1 MKFYIDFEATQPENE
16 IIAIGAVAE
25 NGATF
30 HTLVKPQLSSISPY
44 ISQMT
49 HISAEDLEWAPDIN
63 KALIEFDAWM
73 MTQESNIMNCRFIS
87 YGDDDKFVKSTL
99 PAITDGH
106 AFTVAAILMAKI
118 EDCSAE
124 TKRFFHGTIK
134 LVHAFNYVQ
143 AVETEQKH
151 NPLEDAMMLQK
162 VYEHMQTHDPL
173 PAHPLNKEFDAAMAN
188 KMVKMPSGTFWCK
201 HVNGGKYMYKI
212 HYFKTC
218 DDAINWLITDVM
230 RAKEPELIHRDRIMA
245 NIMKAIRKNSAY
257 CNYKWGCVKEEENAS
272 EENN

>member
-49 HISAEDLEWAPDIN
+49 HISAEDLETAPTID
-63 KALIEFDAWM
+63 KALIDFDLWVM
-73 MTQESNIMNCRFIS
+73 RQENEIMRCRFIS
-87 YGDDDKFVKSTL
+87 YGDDDKFIKSTL
-99 PAITDGH
+99 PAITNDH
-106 AFTVAAILMAKI
+106 AFTVAAVLMAKI

-173 PAHPLNKEFDAAMAN
+173 PCHPLNKNFGAAMAN
-188 KMVKMPSGTFWCK
+188 ATVKMPSGTFWCQTSK
-201 HVNGGKYMYKI
+201 KKNAQIVS
-212 HYFKTC
+212 FESC
-218 DDAINWLITDVM
+218 DEAIDWLITKVM
-230 RAKEPELIHRDRIMA
+230 KAKEPERIHRDRVMA
-245 NIMKAIRKNSAY
+245 NIMKAIRKDERY
-257 CNYKWGCVKEEENAS
+257 CNFYWRRVKEEVTND
-272 EENN
+272 

>member
-44 ISQMT
+44 VSQLT
-49 HISAEDLEWAPDIN
+49 HISPEDLEKAPNID
-63 KALIEFDAWM
+63 KALIDFDLWM
-73 MTQESNIMNCRFIS
+73 MTQESDIMKCRFIS

-99 PAITDGH
+99 PAISNEH

-143 AVETEQKH
+143 SVETEQKH

-162 VYEHMQTHDPL
+162 VYEYTQTHVPL
-173 PAHPLNKEFDAAMAN
+173 PAHPLNKNFSEIVEY
-188 KMVKMPSGTFWCK
+188 KSPSGVFYCRGT
-201 HVNGGKYMYKI
+201 GKNAKERS
-212 HYFKTC
+212 FASC
-218 DDAINWLITDVM
+218 EDAIDWLIKDVM
-230 RAKEPELIHRDRIMA
+230 RAKEPETIHRDRIMK
-245 NIMKAIRKNSAY
+245 NIMKAVRTKKAY
-257 CNYKWGCVKEEENAS
+257 CSLKWRRVKEEATNE
-272 EENN
+272 

>member
-30 HTLVKPQLSSISPY
+30 HSLVKPQLSSISKWV
-44 ISQMT
+44 SDLT

-63 KALIEFDAWM
+63 KALIEFDTWM
-73 MTQESNIMNCRFIS
+73 TTQESNIMNCRFIS
-87 YGDDDKFVKSTL
+87 YGDDDKFIKSTL
-99 PAITDGH
+99 PAITDKI

-124 TKRFFHGTIK
+124 TKKFFHGTIK

-143 AVETEQKH
+143 AAETEQKH

-162 VYEHMQTHDPL
+162 VYEYTQTHDPL
-173 PAHPLNKEFDAAMAN
+173 PCHPLNPSFGAAMSSAA
-188 KMVKMPSGTFWCK
+188 VKMPSGSFWCRTSMK
-201 HVNGGKYMYKI
+201 
-212 HYFKTC
+212 KTAKVYNFTTC
-218 DDAINWLITDVM
+218 EEAIEWLITDVM
-230 RAKEPELIHRDRIMA
+230 RSKTPELIHRDRIMT
-245 NIMKAIRKNSAY
+245 NIMKAIRKNTRY
-257 CNYKWGCVKEEENAS
+257 CNFIWGRVQEEEVIND
-272 EENN
+272 

>member
-1 MKFYIDFEATQPENE
+1 MNFYIDFEATQPENE

-25 NGATF
+25 NGTTF

-73 MTQESNIMNCRFIS
+73 MNQESNIMNCRFIS
-87 YGDDDKFVKSTL
+87 YGDDNKFIKSTL
-99 PAITDGH
+99 PAISNEH

-143 AVETEQKH
+143 ATETEQKH
-151 NPLEDAMMLQK
+151 NSLEDAMMLQK

-173 PAHPLNKEFDAAMAN
+173 PCHPLNKNFKAAMAN
-188 KMVKMPSGTFWCK
+188 VAVKMPSGTFWCAT
-201 HVNGGKYMYKI
+201 GKKKNAKI
-212 HYFKTC
+212 VSFENC
-218 DDAINWLITDVM
+218 DEAIDWLITNIM
-230 RAKEPELIHRDRIMA
+230 KPKEPEFIHRDKIMA
-245 NIMKAIRKNSAY
+245 HIMKAIRKDEKY
-257 CNYKWGCVKEEENAS
+257 CNFYWRRVKEEK

>member
-30 HTLVKPQLSSISPY
+30 HSLVKPQLSSISPY

-49 HISAEDLEWAPDIN
+49 HISAEDLETAPTID
-63 KALIEFDAWM
+63 KALIDFDLWVM
-73 MTQESNIMNCRFIS
+73 RQENEIMRCRFIS
-87 YGDDDKFVKSTL
+87 YGDDDKFIKSTL
-99 PAITDGH
+99 PAITNDH
-106 AFTVAAILMAKI
+106 AFTVAAVLMAKI

-143 AVETEQKH
+143 AAETEQKH

-173 PAHPLNKEFDAAMAN
+173 PCHPLNKNFGAAMAN
-188 KMVKMPSGTFWCK
+188 ATVKMPSGTFWCQTSK
-201 HVNGGKYMYKI
+201 KKSAQIVT
-212 HYFKTC
+212 FQSC
-218 DDAINWLITDVM
+218 DEAIDWLITKVM
-230 RAKEPELIHRDRIMA
+230 KAKEPERIHRDRVMA
-245 NIMKAIRKNSAY
+245 NIMKAIRKDERY
-257 CNYKWGCVKEEENAS
+257 CNFYWRRVKEEATNE
-272 EENN
+272 

>member
-30 HTLVKPQLSSISPY
+30 HSLVKPQLSSISKWV
-44 ISQMT
+44 SDLT

-73 MTQESNIMNCRFIS
+73 RTQESNIMNCRFIS

-99 PAITDGH
+99 PAITNEH

-124 TKRFFHGTIK
+124 TKKFFHGTIK
-134 LVHAFNYVQ
+134 LIHAFNYVQ
-143 AVETEQKH
+143 AAETEQKH

-162 VYEHMQTHDPL
+162 VYEYTQTHDPL
-173 PAHPLNKEFDAAMAN
+173 PCHPLNPSFDAAMSNAS
-188 KMVKMPSGTFWCK
+188 VKMPSGTFWCRTSMK
-201 HVNGGKYMYKI
+201 KTAKVYN
-212 HYFKTC
+212 FATC
-218 DDAINWLITDVM
+218 DDAIDWLITDVM

-245 NIMKAIRKNSAY
+245 NIMKAIRKNTRY
-257 CNYKWGCVKEEENAS
+257 CNFIWGRIKEEEVTNG
-272 EENN
+272 

>member
-16 IIAIGAVAE
+16 IIAIGACAE

-30 HTLVKPQLSSISPY
+30 HSLVKPQLSSISPY

-73 MTQESNIMNCRFIS
+73 MAQESNIMNCRFIA
-87 YGDDDKFVKSTL
+87 YGDDEKFVKSTL
-99 PAITDGH
+99 PAITNEH

-118 EDCSAE
+118 EDCSGE

-143 AVETEQKH
+143 SVETEQKH

-162 VYEHMQTHDPL
+162 VYEHMQTHEPL
-173 PAHPLNKEFDAAMAN
+173 PCHPLNKNFSAAMDNAN
-188 KMVKMPSGTFWCK
+188 VKMPSGTFWCATSK
-201 HVNGGKYMYKI
+201 KKSARVVT
-212 HYFKTC
+212 FESC
-218 DDAINWLITDVM
+218 DKAIDWLIINVM
-230 RAKEPELIHRDRIMA
+230 KAKEPELIHRDRVMA
-245 NIMKAIRKNSAY
+245 HIMKAIRKEEKY
-257 CNYKWGCVKEEENAS
+257 CNFFWYRVKDEETAND
-272 EENN
+272 

>member
-99 PAITDGH
+99 PAITNEH

-143 AVETEQKH
+143 ATETEQKH

-162 VYEHMQTHDPL
+162 VYEYTQTHEPL
-173 PAHPLNKEFDAAMAN
+173 PAHPLSKNFSE
-188 KMVKMPSGTFWCK
+188 MVDYKSPSGTFYCR
-201 HVNGGKYMYKI
+201 GTGKNAKERS
-212 HYFKTC
+212 FASC
-218 DDAINWLITDVM
+218 EDAIDWLIKDVM
-230 RAKEPELIHRDRIMA
+230 RAKEPEAIHRDRVMK
-245 NIMKAIRKNSAY
+245 NIMKAVRTKKAY
-257 CNYKWGCVKEEENAS
+257 CSLKWRRVKEEEVK
-272 EENN
+272 